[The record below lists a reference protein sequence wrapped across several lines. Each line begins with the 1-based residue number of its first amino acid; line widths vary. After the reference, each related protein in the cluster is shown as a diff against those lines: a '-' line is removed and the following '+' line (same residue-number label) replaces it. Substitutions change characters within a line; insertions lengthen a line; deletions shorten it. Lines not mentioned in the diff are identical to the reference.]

1 MLFLENTSA
10 HIAIKTASGTTDRI
24 TILNKIMQGTVWA
37 GLMCTTSM
45 DKLGKEVYQ
54 DPELVYKYRG
64 KVQVPPLEM
73 VDDVISASKCGST
86 AVTLN
91 ACINSFMERK
101 KLSLSGE
108 KCSRIH
114 IGNKTNKLEC
124 AALKVHNEDMK
135 NSEKEK
141 YLGDFVTKEAD
152 SNATLVARKS
162 RAYAILAEIRAILTE
177 IPLGSRRME
186 IGLALRDA
194 WFLNGIL
201 FNSEVWGSY
210 AEKNVEELMIIDN
223 MILRTVVGA
232 QAKVPVETLYLETS
246 TLSIKHVISVRRML
260 YLKTILSRHEDEV
273 VRRVYTAMKERPLKG
288 DWYNRVILD
297 FEQAE
302 VDMDEEAIIRTD
314 LMTYKTLI
322 KTAVWKLFFKQLQ
335 ERKNMHIKVK
345 HIEYSVNRHP
355 QPYLTNSKFDNSMTS
370 LLFNLRCSSVN
381 GFKDNF
387 HTQYGKSPPCKLL
400 CGKGTDSQR
409 HALYCTEIIRKLTN
423 EELNSIN
430 QLNYSYL
437 FGSMEEQLQIT
448 IIYQRILEIRAA
460 ADETGLPGPN
470 NSGPD

>member
-1 MLFLENTSA
+1 
-10 HIAIKTASGTTDRI
+10 
-24 TILNKIMQGTVWA
+24 MQGTVWA
-37 GLMCTTSM
+37 GLMCTTTM
-45 DKLGKEVYQ
+45 DKLGKEVYA
-54 DPELVYKYRG
+54 DPGLVYKFRG

-86 AVTLN
+86 TVTLN

-101 KLSLSGE
+101 KLSLSAD

-114 IGNKTNKLEC
+114 IGNKTNNPEC
-124 AALKVHNEDMK
+124 ASVKVHKGEMK

-141 YLGDFVTKEAD
+141 YLGDFVTKEAN

-162 RAYAILAEIRAILTE
+162 RAYAILAEIRALLTE
-177 IPLGSRRME
+177 IPLGSKRME

-210 AEKNVEELMIIDN
+210 ADKHVEELMIIDN
-223 MILRTVVGA
+223 MILRAIVGA
-232 QAKVPVETLYLETS
+232 QSKVPVETLYLETS

-273 VRRVYTAMKERPLKG
+273 VWRVYQAMKERPLKG
-288 DWYNRVILD
+288 DWYIRVASD
-297 FEQAE
+297 FEQ
-302 VDMDEEAIIRTD
+302 VDIPMDEEVIMRTD
-314 LMTYKTLI
+314 LSSYKSII
-322 KTAVWKLFFKQLQ
+322 KTAMWKLFFKELQ
-335 ERKNMHIKVK
+335 EKKEKHIKVK
-345 HIEYSVNRHP
+345 HLQYSGLRQP
-355 QPYLTNSKFDNSMTS
+355 QPYLTSQKFDNDMTS

-381 GFKDNF
+381 EFKDNF
-387 HTQYGKSPPCKLL
+387 HTQHGKYPPCQLL
-400 CGKGTDSQR
+400 CGKGIDSQR
-409 HALYCTEIIRKLTN
+409 HALICPAILRKLTN

-437 FGSMEEQLQIT
+437 VGSIEEQLQIT
-448 IIYQRILEIRAA
+448 TVYQRIIEIRAA
-460 ADETGLPGPN
+460 ANQTGLPGPN